1 MAGGQVNAF
10 LLFLPPFFF
19 FFLNTHF
26 ILVAEKASS
35 RLGETSQE
43 EA

>member
-1 MAGGQVNAF
+1 MAGSQINAF
-10 LLFLPPFFF
+10 LLPPFFF
-19 FFLNTHF
+19 FFFFNTHF

>member
-1 MAGGQVNAF
+1 MAGGQINAF
-10 LLFLPPFFF
+10 LLPPSFF

-26 ILVAEKASS
+26 ILVAEKASW